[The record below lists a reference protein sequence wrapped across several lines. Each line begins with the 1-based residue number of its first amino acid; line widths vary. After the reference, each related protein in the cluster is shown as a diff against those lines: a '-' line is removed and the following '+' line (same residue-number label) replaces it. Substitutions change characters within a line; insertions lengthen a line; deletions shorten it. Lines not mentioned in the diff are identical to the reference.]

1 MSYPKNG
8 GGAVMMSYSADQPIV
23 LNHNRVKRAYTGGKL
38 LDQWQGVEPA
48 TDSNMSE
55 EWIVSTVEVTNIDR
69 STGEGLS
76 TTTTADGRVISL
88 RDVISSDPAGFLGK
102 AHHTR
107 YGSQIGVLA
116 RAGDTDIRLV
126 IQAHPDTQSARKYLN
141 YAYGKSE
148 AWYILNCRNIGEET
162 PHIYAG
168 FKPGITRDLWQ
179 SLFESQDIP
188 GMLDAMHKIPVK
200 RGDGFFIKASMPH
213 TIGPGVFFLE
223 LHEPSDYILRLEKKY
238 FNIRTF
244 RDDELH
250 CGMGFE
256 RLFDCFDYSTYTQK
270 QIYDQ
275 IMVRPRVVREEEGF
289 TEFGL
294 LSHEQTNCFAM
305 RKVSVKEKYLLSN
318 ESGHCIIIVVEGRG
332 RIRAGRKIYQ
342 ILRGQ
347 GIFVPAGLKQALIE
361 SDHQGLEIV
370 VGYPPLIGD

>member
-1 MSYPKNG
+1 MTLKKGNAAIMTSYP
-8 GGAVMMSYSADQPIV
+8 SDQPIL
-23 LNHNRVKRAYTGGKL
+23 LNPNRVKRAYTGGKL

-69 STGEGLS
+69 SPGEGLS
-76 TTTTADGRVISL
+76 TTTAEDDQVISL
-88 RDVISSDPAGFLGK
+88 RDIISSDPAGFLGK
-102 AHHTR
+102 AHHAR

-116 RAGDTDIRLV
+116 RAGDTNIRLV

-148 AWYILNCRNIGEET
+148 AWYILNCRNIGKET

-200 RGDGFFIKASMPH
+200 RGDGFFIRASMPH

-223 LHEPSDYILRLEKKY
+223 LHEPSDYIFRLEKKY

-244 RDDELH
+244 LDDELH

-256 RLFDCFDYSTYTQK
+256 RLFDCFDYATYTEK
-270 QIYDQ
+270 EISDH
-275 IMVRPRVVREEEGF
+275 IRVLPKVVSEGPGF
-289 TEFGL
+289 TEFVL

-318 ESGHCIIIVVEGRG
+318 DSGHRILIAVEGRG
-332 RIRAGRKIYQ
+332 RILAGPKIYQ
-342 ILRGQ
+342 IFRGQ
-347 GIFVPAGLKQALIE
+347 GIFVPAGLKKAIIE
-361 SDHQGLEIV
+361 TDHQGLEIV
-370 VGYPPLIGD
+370 VGYPPRIGD